1 MGTSPYVM
9 TYEGRFSF
17 PVTPRVMW
25 SVMAQTEQFA
35 GWWSWLSDVHGD
47 GPALRDGSE
56 LHGLVAP
63 PLPYR
68 MHLDVVLDRCV
79 DAQSIDASVHGDLVG
94 PAHLRLEP
102 DGGKTRATATWS
114 VEMMQ
119 PPMRIAARLAP
130 RLLRWG
136 HDRVVDAAV
145 AGFRRHLVT
154 DVARPTG
161 S

>member
-1 MGTSPYVM
+1 MSPYVM

-35 GWWSWLSDVHGD
+35 GWWSWLSQVHVD
-47 GPALRDGSE
+47 GPGLRDGSS
-56 LHGLVAP
+56 LHGVVAP

-68 MHLDVVLDRCV
+68 MHLDVVLDRCI
-79 DAQSIDASVHGDLVG
+79 DGRSIDASVRGDLVG
-94 PAHLRLEP
+94 PARLLLEP
-102 DGGKTRATATWS
+102 TGGETLATATWS

-119 PPMRIAARLAP
+119 QPMRVAARLAP

-145 AGFRRHLVT
+145 AGFRRQLVSRGT
-154 DVARPTG
+154 RPTG